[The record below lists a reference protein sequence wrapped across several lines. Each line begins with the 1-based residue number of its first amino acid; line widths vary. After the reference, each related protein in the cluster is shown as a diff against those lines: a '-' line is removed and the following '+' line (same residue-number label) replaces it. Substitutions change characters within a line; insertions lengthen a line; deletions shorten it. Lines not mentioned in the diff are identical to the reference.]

1 MARRVV
7 TIQMFRI
14 RDAERPCQ
22 YEFLVFAL
30 ELKSA
35 FFFFTI
41 IAVPPL
47 PLSPSISES
56 SFPLQST
63 SPRRGPARICQ
74 YHLVTVITYNFF
86 ITTERTRHNI
96 IQTHF
101 LRSSCRHVI
110 FFSTS
115 VTHNNNIN
123 IIIYIYMIYWAELR
137 SYIINRLIFDRFDD
151 ARTCWLWKR
160 PVSFREGGEGHGS
173 QIPKYREQVNT
184 WFNR

>member
-1 MARRVV
+1 MPVR
-7 TIQMFRI
+7 ISRI
-14 RDAERPCQ
+14 RPGAKVR
-22 YEFLVFAL
+22 V
-30 ELKSA
+30 
-35 FFFFTI
+35 FFFTI

-47 PLSPSISES
+47 PPSPSISES

-86 ITTERTRHNI
+86 ITTERTWHNI
-96 IQTHF
+96 IQTYF
-101 LRSSCRHVI
+101 LRSSCRHVV

-123 IIIYIYMIYWAELR
+123 IIIYIW
-137 SYIINRLIFDRFDD
+137 YIEQNFPHILWIIMINRLIFDRFDD

-160 PVSFREGGEGHGS
+160 PVSFWEEGEGHCS
-173 QIPKYREQVNT
+173 QIPKYREQVFYLLYN
-184 WFNR
+184 WI